1 MHLIDY
7 ISDPLELDGMS
18 SWDGIEGLISKGA
31 EEKFGEG
38 TEDFLREAYKRQE
51 RMKTELPRRYGLKD

>member
-1 MHLIDY
+1 
-7 ISDPLELDGMS
+7 MS
-18 SWDGIEGLISKGA
+18 SWGGVEGLISKGA

-51 RMKTELPRRYGLKD
+51 RMKTELLRRYGLQE